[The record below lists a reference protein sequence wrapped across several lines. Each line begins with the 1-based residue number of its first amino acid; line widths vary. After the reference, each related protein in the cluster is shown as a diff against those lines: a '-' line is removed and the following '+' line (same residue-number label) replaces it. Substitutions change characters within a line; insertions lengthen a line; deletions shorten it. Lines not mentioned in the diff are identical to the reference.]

1 MRTKL
6 LAFTQFANTLLPHET
21 SYLLSV
27 QHFQDTERLDILKQ
41 VDFNCKNID
50 QFTPYGGQINKRKYS
65 HVKTWIEE
73 RLNRID
79 VDRHFTWMSE
89 VEQHIVTDTILP
101 EQEKKLLKEIR
112 RYKQPG
118 FFFIKFYELTRA
130 YHHFLLVR
138 MRYDDEKMVGRFLE
152 TFAERYQYSLAVSE
166 KIHAAT
172 KDIVGQYRQNN
183 QESEHWKQWLTEVFY
198 DENLDGHNRY
208 QALVRLSFIGF
219 NYRQYDS
226 LLEHFEYI
234 DQLFARGINY
244 SKRLLANYYHN
255 RLILHSNFKQL
266 DHAAYYGKLSI
277 RAKNH
282 DYLHY
287 VNNLVAI
294 LLRKNEPQRA
304 LLTIRE
310 ASKEAKV
317 TQNLH
322 SKISYVA
329 FYIECLNKNAQ
340 YKSAENYA
348 STFLKAYKKEVLQY
362 RWHLFFSAYLE
373 ALLQQGKYRK
383 MLRVIW
389 QNQLIEKDKKY
400 QSRANYLPTIS
411 WYRAVAAY
419 KEGIWK
425 ERDVEADLLAF
436 ADPRSQA
443 AERTAYAALW
453 QQLERHIPELLSK
466 VSAQLTVAS
475 GY

>member
-27 QHFQDTERLDILKQ
+27 QHFQDPERLDILQQ

-50 QFTPYGGQINKRKYS
+50 QFTPYTGQINKRKYS

-89 VEQHIVTDTILP
+89 VEQRIVTDTILP
-101 EQEKKLLKEIR
+101 DQEKKLLKEIR
-112 RYKQPG
+112 RYKHPG
-118 FFFIKFYELTRA
+118 FFFIKFYELARA

-152 TFAERYQYSLAVSE
+152 VYLERYQYSLAVSE
-166 KIHAAT
+166 KIHEAT

-198 DENLDGHNRY
+198 NENLDGHNRY

-234 DQLFARGINY
+234 DQHFSEGINY
-244 SKRLLANYYHN
+244 SKRLLTNYYHN
-255 RLILHSNFKQL
+255 RLILHSNFKQM
-266 DHAAYYGKLSI
+266 DQAAYYGKLSI

-294 LLRKNEPQRA
+294 LLRQNEPKQA
-304 LLTIRE
+304 LQTIRE

-322 SKISYVA
+322 SKVSYVA
-329 FYIECLNKNAQ
+329 FYIECLNKTGQ

-400 QSRANYLPTIS
+400 QSRASYLPTIS

-425 ERDVEADLLAF
+425 ARDVEADLLAF
-436 ADPRSQA
+436 ADHRSK
-443 AERTAYAALW
+443 AEQRAAYATLW
-453 QQLERHIPELLSK
+453 QQLERHIPELLTK
-466 VSAQLTVAS
+466 VMARLAVETP
-475 GY
+475 Y

>member
-1 MRTKL
+1 MKTRL
-6 LAFTQFANTLLPHET
+6 LAFTQFANALLPHET

-27 QHFQDTERLDILKQ
+27 QHFQDPERLEILKQ
-41 VDFNCKNID
+41 VDYNCKNID
-50 QFTPYGGQINKRKYS
+50 QFTPYGEHINKRKYS
-65 HVKTWIEE
+65 HVKTWIED
-73 RLNRID
+73 RLTRID

-89 VEQHIVTDTILP
+89 VEQRIVTDTILP

-112 RYKQPG
+112 RYRHPG
-118 FFFIKFYELTRA
+118 FFFVKFYELTRA

-138 MRYDDEKMVGRFLE
+138 MRYDDEKLVGQFLE
-152 TFAERYQYSLAVSE
+152 TYADRYQYSLQVSA
-166 KIHAAT
+166 KVHGAT

-183 QESEHWKQWLTEVFY
+183 LESEQWKQWLTEVFY
-198 DENLDGHNRY
+198 DEKLDGHNRY

-219 NYRQYDS
+219 NYRQYGF

-234 DQLFARGINY
+234 DQHFAKGVNY

-255 RLILHSNFKQL
+255 RLILHSNFKEL
-266 DHAAYYGKLSI
+266 ELAAYYGKLSI

-294 LLRKNEPQRA
+294 LLRQDQPQQA
-304 LLTIRE
+304 LLSIRA

-322 SKISYVA
+322 SKVSYVA

-348 STFLKAYKKEVLQY
+348 TTFLKAYKKEVLQY

-425 ERDVEADLLAF
+425 ARDVEADLLAF
-436 ADPRSQA
+436 AEKSGKTE
-443 AERTAYAALW
+443 ERAAYASLW
-453 QQLERHIPELLSK
+453 KQLQRHIPELLNK
-466 VSAQLTVAS
+466 VSAQLTFDTT
-475 GY
+475 Y

>member
-6 LAFTQFANTLLPHET
+6 LAFTQYANTLLPHET

-27 QHFQDTERLDILKQ
+27 QHFQDPERLEILQQ
-41 VDFNCKNID
+41 VDFNCKHIQ
-50 QFTPYGGQINKRKYS
+50 QFTPYREHINKRKYS
-65 HVKTWIEE
+65 HVKTWIED
-73 RLNRID
+73 RLGRID

-89 VEQHIVTDTILP
+89 VEQGIVTDTVLP

-112 RYKQPG
+112 RYRHPG
-118 FFFIKFYELTRA
+118 YFFVKFYQLTRA

-152 TFAERYQYSLAVSE
+152 AYAERYAYSLAVSD
-166 KIHAAT
+166 KIHTAT

-183 QESEHWKQWLTEVFY
+183 QESEQWEQWLTEVFY

-219 NYRQYDS
+219 NYRRYDF
-226 LLEHFEYI
+226 LLKHFEYI
-234 DQLFARGINY
+234 DEHFAKGVNY

-255 RLILHSNFKQL
+255 RLILHSNFKEL
-266 DHAAYYGKLSI
+266 NKAAYYGKLSI

-294 LLRKNEPQRA
+294 LLRQQQPQQA
-304 LLTIRE
+304 LQTIRE

-348 STFLKAYKKEVLQY
+348 STFLKAYKKEILQY

-389 QNQLIEKDKKY
+389 QNQLMEKDKKY

-425 ERDVEADLLAF
+425 ARDVEADLLAF
-436 ADPRSQA
+436 AEKKERA
-443 AERTAYAALW
+443 AERAAYIALW
-453 QQLERHIPELLSK
+453 KQLERHIPEILRK
-466 VSAQLTVAS
+466 VSVQLTHAVQ
-475 GY
+475 

>member
-6 LAFTQFANTLLPHET
+6 LAFTQYANTLLPHET
-21 SYLLSV
+21 TYLLSV
-27 QHFQDTERLDILKQ
+27 QQFQDQERLAILQQ
-41 VDFNCKNID
+41 VDFNCKHID
-50 QFTPYGGQINKRKYS
+50 QFTIYGEHINKRKYS

-73 RLNRID
+73 RLARID

-89 VEQHIVTDTILP
+89 VEQRIVTDTVLP
-101 EQEKKLLKEIR
+101 EQEKKLLKEVR
-112 RYKQPG
+112 RYRHPG
-118 FFFIKFYELTRA
+118 YFFVKFYELIRT

-138 MRYDDEKMVGRFLE
+138 MRYDDEKMVARFLE
-152 TFAERYQYSLAVSE
+152 TYAEPYQYSLAVSA
-166 KIHAAT
+166 KIHSAT
-172 KDIVGQYRQNN
+172 KDIVEQYRQNN
-183 QESEHWKQWLTEVFY
+183 QESKQWEQWLTEVFY

-219 NYRQYDS
+219 NYRRYDF

-234 DQLFARGINY
+234 DQNFAKGINY

-255 RLILHSNFKQL
+255 RLILHSNFKEL
-266 DHAAYYGKLSI
+266 DKAAYYGKLSI

-294 LLRKNEPQRA
+294 LLRQQQPQQA
-304 LLTIRE
+304 LQTIRE

-317 TQNLH
+317 TQNVH
-322 SKISYVA
+322 SKVSYVA

-340 YKSAENYA
+340 YKSGENYA
-348 STFLKAYKKEVLQY
+348 STFLKAYKKEILQY

-389 QNQLIEKDKKY
+389 QNQLMEKDKKY

-425 ERDVEADLLAF
+425 ARDVEADLLAF
-436 ADPRSQA
+436 AEKRGGTEERA
-443 AERTAYAALW
+443 AYQALW
-453 QQLERHIPELLSK
+453 KQLERHIPELLSK
-466 VSAQLTVAS
+466 VSTQLTHTI
-475 GY
+475 